1 MRSRGRNADGE
12 TVHPDSVLAVNGMR
26 RAIVREAVSRLLLL
40 GGWFVCIG
48 LLAGLLVEAIHRGH
62 LAGMLIVATSLA
74 GLLVV
79 PVLSS
84 RLNQQ

>member
-1 MRSRGRNADGE
+1 M
-12 TVHPDSVLAVNGMR
+12 LAVSGMR
-26 RAIVREAVSRLLLL
+26 RGIVRKAVSRLLLL

-62 LAGMLIVATSLA
+62 LAGMLIVGTGLA
-74 GLLVV
+74 GLVVV

-84 RLNQQ
+84 RLNQR